1 MEEKTEV
8 LEMAK
13 ALYNFKATIAKTLS
27 FRESDYFIIY
37 QSSTKQ
43 KNWWQVINCKAQVGY
58 VPSNYV
64 ISVQVLPDFMT
75 KFVDDCIYLLR
86 KESDKAK
93 GCLPSDRQ
101 EVLLKLLERKNDVEK
116 LISRRESNTSFTK
129 EMEFSSM
136 VSTCSSVSR
145 ISPPLLLNSQTKIK
159 HYPSTPS
166 FLSNAKNDADDDD
179 GGGGGGKKTEILE
192 TRSYSSLGQTSGPLT
207 KERSTS
213 RETVSDISG
222 QIGTPFF
229 DSKKTVPTSCSR
241 RESSV
246 EESRSLPSSRKNSQ
260 FENEIITKEIVYQ
273 IVEQVRC
280 HTELSHDLS
289 KVAVNV
295 VISELQKL
303 MPNSP
308 IFDKILQLVQNPIVA
323 PMPII
328 EDTHD
333 AKRLKIIFSELTSCK
348 DDAQQR
354 SWMLHEDEAVIVE
367 YVKELTSILMNADSN
382 ISRHV
387 ISNDQYSGVLA
398 LVQYYQMETRWSIRQ
413 PLLQALGVLCSLDRA
428 IISIFLSSVLPMELA
443 RDMKTNP
450 RNIPRLNYS
459 SLLLTMIFSMGEPM
473 PINHLEHLGSDFID
487 FLLNHIENPPDT
499 DVEDQVP
506 DLFIAL
512 ILSYNLQFKN
522 SQDNV
527 VVKSLSQ
534 RPVAKVFTEK
544 ILLLLNREDD
554 PVRIFEHE
562 PAPRNSILKIFIDI
576 FSHRNTA
583 NLFYTNDVK
592 VLIDIIVR
600 QLADLS
606 PDDQRRNQY
615 LQLCKLVMRNSEYSE
630 HHHRKDDL
638 SKCFTRIF
646 CEETEISLKDQ
657 QLVREIS
664 NEFPQY
670 FK

>member
-166 FLSNAKNDADDDD
+166 FLSNAKNDADDD
-179 GGGGGGKKTEILE
+179 GGGGGKKTEILE

-260 FENEIITKEIVYQ
+260 LENEIITKEMVYQ
-273 IVEQVRC
+273 IVEQVGGN
-280 HTELSHDLS
+280 T
-289 KVAVNV
+289 
-295 VISELQKL
+295 
-303 MPNSP
+303 
-308 IFDKILQLVQNPIVA
+308 FFFFYKIKFFLN
-323 PMPII
+323 
-328 EDTHD
+328 
-333 AKRLKIIFSELTSCK
+333 F
-348 DDAQQR
+348 
-354 SWMLHEDEAVIVE
+354 
-367 YVKELTSILMNADSN
+367 
-382 ISRHV
+382 
-387 ISNDQYSGVLA
+387 
-398 LVQYYQMETRWSIRQ
+398 SIR
-413 PLLQALGVLCSLDRA
+413 
-428 IISIFLSSVLPMELA
+428 F
-443 RDMKTNP
+443 
-450 RNIPRLNYS
+450 
-459 SLLLTMIFSMGEPM
+459 
-473 PINHLEHLGSDFID
+473 
-487 FLLNHIENPPDT
+487 
-499 DVEDQVP
+499 
-506 DLFIAL
+506 
-512 ILSYNLQFKN
+512 
-522 SQDNV
+522 
-527 VVKSLSQ
+527 
-534 RPVAKVFTEK
+534 
-544 ILLLLNREDD
+544 
-554 PVRIFEHE
+554 VR
-562 PAPRNSILKIFIDI
+562 
-576 FSHRNTA
+576 
-583 NLFYTNDVK
+583 
-592 VLIDIIVR
+592 
-600 QLADLS
+600 
-606 PDDQRRNQY
+606 
-615 LQLCKLVMRNSEYSE
+615 
-630 HHHRKDDL
+630 
-638 SKCFTRIF
+638 
-646 CEETEISLKDQ
+646 
-657 QLVREIS
+657 
-664 NEFPQY
+664 
-670 FK
+670 